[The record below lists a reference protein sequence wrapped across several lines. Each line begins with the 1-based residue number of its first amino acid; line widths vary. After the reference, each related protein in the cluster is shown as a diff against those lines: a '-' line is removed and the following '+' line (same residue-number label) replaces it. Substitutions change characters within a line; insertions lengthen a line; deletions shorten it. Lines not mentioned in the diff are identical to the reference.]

1 MYQISL
7 RARIDNTDYVV
18 GSVRDILIANKQDNG
33 EIQKAIVQNDELLA
47 SLKSIGDAI
56 TKLEN
61 EIAQLQLDAHEAFV
75 DQDFVLVDQ
84 INAQIEA
91 KQIEV
96 NTLIDS
102 RESLQT
108 QRTELINIAAVA
120 AADKIKPRN
129 ADGTK
134 SPNLSAKKSVNS
146 NNSNSGTYGT
156 ATLTKPGDMPLNY
169 NASAVKDAYFS
180 SSPFFNAEMN
190 FKGNQ
195 PVAIAKAA
203 NLWQGSKGSK
213 GMIVTSASTL
223 KAWNSGAARPQ
234 GAKVGDNLNYGFQF
248 QYNPGTVSMN
258 YYTAPNIDVGL
269 QTSGQDLFNLAGVAG
284 SQGSINFDIIINRV
298 MDFRNFSSTG
308 QPKANAKDN
317 YSKPPQTIGEWR
329 ELWNKGTMYD
339 VEYLL
344 RTIMG
349 FTLDSYLRGTK
360 TSDMGWLPAT
370 PVELHLGHKLR
381 YWGTINSLDLKHVIF
396 DERMVPL
403 FTTVSISFARLPD
416 YPALGQ

>member
-7 RARIDNTDYVV
+7 RARIDNTDYVI

-33 EIQKAIVQNDELLA
+33 DIQKAIVQNDELLA

-84 INAQIEA
+84 INAQIDA

-134 SPNLSAKKSVNS
+134 SPKLSAKKSVNS

-156 ATLTKPGDMPLNY
+156 ATLTKPSDMPLNY

-195 PVAIAKAA
+195 PAAVAKAM
-203 NLWQGSKGSK
+203 NLWQGSRGSK

-381 YWGTINSLDLKHVIF
+381 YWGTINSLDLRHVIF

>member
-1 MYQISL
+1 MYTLNL
-7 RARIDNTDYVV
+7 RARVIDGDFVV
-18 GSVRDILIANKQDNG
+18 GSARDVALANKNDNAD
-33 EIQKAIVQNDELLA
+33 IQKAVVRNEELLTT
-47 SLKSIGDAI
+47 LRNIFLSITA
-56 TKLEN
+56 LEN
-61 EIAQLQLDAHEAFV
+61 EIAELQKSAHTAFIA
-75 DQDFVLVDQ
+75 QDFVLVDQ
-84 INAQIEA
+84 INAQIDA
-91 KQIEV
+91 KQMQI
-96 NTLIDS
+96 NDLIDT

-108 QRTELINIAAVA
+108 QRTELLNIAAVA
-120 AADKIKPRN
+120 AADKLIPKN
-129 ADGTK
+129 VDGSK
-134 SPNLSAKKSVNS
+134 SSKTTAKKSVNS
-146 NNSNSGTYGT
+146 NASNNGNYG
-156 ATLTKPGDMPLNY
+156 AGVLTKPGDMPLNY
-169 NASAVKDAYFS
+169 NASAVRDAYFS
-180 SSPFFNAEMN
+180 SSPSFNAEMQI
-190 FKGNQ
+190 KGNQ
-195 PVAIAKAA
+195 PAAVSKAM
-203 NLWQGSKGSK
+203 NLWQGSRGSK
-213 GMIVTSASTL
+213 GMIVTSATTL

-248 QYNPGTVSMN
+248 QYNPGTVAMN

-298 MDFRNFSSTG
+298 MDFRNFTPTG
-308 QPKANAKDN
+308 QPKDGASQN

-329 ELWNKGTMYD
+329 DLWNKGTMYD
-339 VEYLL
+339 VEFLL

-370 PVELHLGHKLR
+370 PVELHLGNKLR

-396 DERMVPL
+396 NERMVPM

>member
-1 MYQISL
+1 MYRISL
-7 RARIDNTDYVV
+7 RARIVDEDFVI
-18 GSVRDILIANKQDNG
+18 GSARDIAIANKIDNA
-33 EIQKAIVQNDELLA
+33 EIQKAVVRNEELLNT
-47 SLKSIGDAI
+47 LKGISIAV
-56 TKLEN
+56 TALEN
-61 EIAQLQLDAHEAFV
+61 EIADLQIAAQEAFLE
-75 DQDFVLVDQ
+75 QDFVLVDQ
-84 INAQIEA
+84 INAQITA
-91 KQIEV
+91 KQIEID
-96 NTLIDS
+96 TLLAS
-102 RESLQT
+102 RDSLQT
-108 QRTELINIAAVA
+108 QRTELLNIAAVA
-120 AADKIKPRN
+120 AADKLRPTN

-134 SPNLSAKKSVNS
+134 APRLTAKKSVNS
-146 NNSNSGTYGT
+146 NASNNGTYGT
-156 ATLTKPGDMPLNY
+156 ATLTKPGSMPLNY

-195 PVAIAKAA
+195 PAAVAKAS

-213 GMIVTSASTL
+213 GMIVTSATTL
-223 KAWNSGAARPQ
+223 KAWNSGASRPQ

-248 QYNPGTVSMN
+248 QYNPGTVAMN

-298 MDFRNFSSTG
+298 MDFRNFTPTG
-308 QPKANAKDN
+308 QPKEGAKEN
-317 YSKPPQTIGEWR
+317 YSKPPQTIEEWR
-329 ELWNKGTMYD
+329 DLWNKGTMYD

-370 PVELHLGHKLR
+370 PVELHLGNKLR

-396 DERMVPL
+396 NERMVPM